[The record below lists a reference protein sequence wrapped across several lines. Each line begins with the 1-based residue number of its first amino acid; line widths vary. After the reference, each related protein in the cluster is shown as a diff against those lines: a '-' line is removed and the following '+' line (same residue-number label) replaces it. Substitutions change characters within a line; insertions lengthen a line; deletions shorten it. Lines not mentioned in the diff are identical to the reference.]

1 MGQTLNEYKMKT
13 TTYIIL
19 LAALSLQSF
28 QAISQDSGSGRRIL
42 ENGVILPS
50 TWPPEI
56 EMNYSPMNLPY
67 LKERMEVLPID
78 RGRQLFV
85 DGFLI
90 ESTNLERVAHKP
102 EKLRSNPVL
111 YPETELEKGIYGNPG
126 ATAKD
131 GGIWWDPKDGVFKM
145 WYEAGWLYRL
155 AYAYSYD
162 GLHWIRPELDVVP
175 GTNQVI
181 ENLFSDSSTIWLDH
195 DTDNPEQRFKMFFRS
210 PNSIPGSDVRY
221 NYGWC
226 MTSPDGIHWSEPVKT
241 GPCGDRSTIFY
252 NPFLKKWVY
261 SLRNSG
267 NVNKIKI
274 GRYRNYH
281 EHEDFL
287 KGAEWSRDDL
297 HFWLGADSLDKADPY
312 IGDRPQLYNLSA
324 VAYESIMVALPQIH
338 LGPGNEVCRERGIPK
353 ITELKIAYSRDGFH
367 WDRTDRDTFIAA
379 ERKEGS
385 WDRGYVQSCGGLFT
399 IVGDKLWFYYI
410 GFRGGE
416 RISDTLECNSMHYGG
431 STGIAVLR
439 RDGFVS
445 LSAGE
450 KEGYVTTR
458 PVKFNGK
465 WLFVNVDCPEGML
478 KAEILD
484 IDGNVLEGYSADRCI
499 PVSDDST
506 IRSIR
511 WKGKKNL
518 ADIAGM
524 PVRFRFYITGGDLYS
539 FWVSPSENG
548 ESNGYSAAGGPGF
561 TGSTDTEGIR
571 AYKVAEPYNRLIEE
585 LDSKN

>member
-1 MGQTLNEYKMKT
+1 MKT

-28 QAISQDSGSGRRIL
+28 QAISQDAGSGRRIL

-226 MTSPDGIHWSEPVKT
+226 MTSPD
-241 GPCGDRSTIFY
+241 
-252 NPFLKKWVY
+252 
-261 SLRNSG
+261 
-267 NVNKIKI
+267 
-274 GRYRNYH
+274 
-281 EHEDFL
+281 
-287 KGAEWSRDDL
+287 
-297 HFWLGADSLDKADPY
+297 
-312 IGDRPQLYNLSA
+312 
-324 VAYESIMVALPQIH
+324 
-338 LGPGNEVCRERGIPK
+338 
-353 ITELKIAYSRDGFH
+353 
-367 WDRTDRDTFIAA
+367 
-379 ERKEGS
+379 
-385 WDRGYVQSCGGLFT
+385 
-399 IVGDKLWFYYI
+399 
-410 GFRGGE
+410 
-416 RISDTLECNSMHYGG
+416 
-431 STGIAVLR
+431 
-439 RDGFVS
+439 
-445 LSAGE
+445 
-450 KEGYVTTR
+450 
-458 PVKFNGK
+458 
-465 WLFVNVDCPEGML
+465 
-478 KAEILD
+478 
-484 IDGNVLEGYSADRCI
+484 
-499 PVSDDST
+499 
-506 IRSIR
+506 
-511 WKGKKNL
+511 
-518 ADIAGM
+518 
-524 PVRFRFYITGGDLYS
+524 
-539 FWVSPSENG
+539 
-548 ESNGYSAAGGPGF
+548 
-561 TGSTDTEGIR
+561 
-571 AYKVAEPYNRLIEE
+571 
-585 LDSKN
+585 